1 MYGFNWNDNYCY
13 DSYDCNVSYINNTT
27 FKYRNLFINKNIKN
41 ILIIIKR
48 FMKK

>member
-1 MYGFNWNDNYCY
+1 MYGFNRNDNYCY

-27 FKYRNLFINKNIKN
+27 FNYRNLFINKNIKN